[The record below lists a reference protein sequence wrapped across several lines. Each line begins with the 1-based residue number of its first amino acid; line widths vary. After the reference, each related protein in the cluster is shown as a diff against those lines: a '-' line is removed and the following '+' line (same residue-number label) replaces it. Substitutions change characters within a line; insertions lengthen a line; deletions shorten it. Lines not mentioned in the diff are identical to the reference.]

1 VYRFYLDC
9 KDKVSIRTDKYQNY
23 FVNL

>member
-1 VYRFYLDC
+1 LDC